1 MYILVVG
8 CGRIGYHL
16 SKALASAGH
25 EILVIER
32 DPSRIAA
39 LAEEIGSMTLIGD
52 GSEVGVLKEAG
63 AERADL
69 MVATTAIDA
78 DNLVICQVAKH
89 VFDVQR
95 TVALVNNPSNQLLFK
110 QLGIDVPVSSTEIIM
125 KNIEEEIPTHSL
137 VHLLN
142 LESSHLEVV
151 VIRVPGDG
159 TVLDRPMRDVPLPP
173 NSYVTLVIRHG
184 GAVQPPDDDIVLEA
198 DDEVVCVT
206 NQDEEAALLK
216 TFTQVH

>member
-16 SKALASAGH
+16 AKDLAAVGH

-32 DPSRIAA
+32 NPRRAA
-39 LAEEIGSMTLIGD
+39 LVAEEIGSMTLIGD
-52 GSEVGVLKEAG
+52 GSEVGVLREAG

-89 VFDVQR
+89 VFNVQR
-95 TVALVNNPSNQLLFK
+95 TVALVNNPSNQTLFK
-110 QLGIDVPVSSTEIIM
+110 QLGVDVPVSSTEIIM

-137 VHLLN
+137 VHILN
-142 LESSHLEVV
+142 LESSHMEVV
-151 VIRVPGDG
+151 VIRVPADG
-159 TVLDRPMRDVPLPP
+159 TVLGRLIRDVQLPP
-173 NSYVTLVIRHG
+173 TSHATLVIRHG
-184 GAVQPPDDDIVLEA
+184 GTVHTPDDDFLLEA
-198 DDEVVCVT
+198 EDEVVCVT
-206 NQDEEAALLK
+206 TQAEEEALLR
-216 TFTQVH
+216 TLTQVH